1 MKKYEVLVLSIIFSV
16 VLIMACGGSK
26 KAPGDLRAANY
37 FPQKIEPFDI
47 ERKSEIRTFVGDSL
61 YEYINGG
68 AEIYH
73 LYDFIEVATADYRC
87 KQTEIVVDIYRF
99 DNADDAYGL
108 YSMIRPNDPRIVQFG
123 VEGFVSTLSLDFVKG
138 SFLVRLVGYD
148 ESSKTELVID
158 NLAKRL
164 NELIPGTT
172 NPPAM
177 FSLLPLENKIR
188 ATDKYYS
195 GSFLG
200 RKFMT
205 CVYSQ
210 DYILEGDTLTLF
222 LTADDSDNKF
232 RQWSEIAVTDD
243 KIRNALKGLS
253 YDDENVFMIID
264 NYYGKIVAGLKSG
277 RLLGVVNYNE
287 KHKAFLTVWLNSL
300 P

>member
-1 MKKYEVLVLSIIFSV
+1 MKKYELLVLSIIISV
-16 VLIMACGGSK
+16 ALITACAGSK

-37 FPQKIEPFDI
+37 LPEKIDPFGI
-47 ERKSEIRTFVGDSL
+47 ERTSKIRTFAGDSL
-61 YEYINGG
+61 YEYIDGG

-87 KQTEIVVDIYRF
+87 NQTEIVVDIYRF

-108 YSMIRPNDPRIVQFG
+108 YSMIRPDGPRIVQFG
-123 VEGFVSTLSLDFVKG
+123 VEGFTSALSLDFVKG
-138 SFLVRLVGYD
+138 VFLVRLIGYD
-148 ESSKTELVID
+148 ESSETELVID

-164 NELIPGTT
+164 NELVPGTT
-172 NPPAM
+172 NPPAA
-177 FSLLPLENKIR
+177 FSLFPKENKIS

-195 GSFLG
+195 ESFLG
-200 RKFMT
+200 RKFLT

-222 LTADDSDNKF
+222 STADDSGDKF
-232 RQWSEIAVTDD
+232 RQWSELAVTDD
-243 KIRNALKGLS
+243 KIRNALKELP

-277 RLLGVVNYNE
+277 RLLGIVNYNE
-287 KHKAFLTVWLNSL
+287 KHKAFLTVWVNSL